1 MSATKDIFDCIEK
14 AAQCP
19 PGSVVV
25 LTLWEDATSDEVE
38 AMRDLITKV
47 LADRMDS
54 GEIGFCL
61 VPHGMTVET
70 LDEEGMAAVG
80 WYRDPETL

>member
-1 MSATKDIFDCIEK
+1 MSATKDMFDCIEK

-19 PGSVVV
+19 PGSVVI
-25 LTLWEDATSDEVE
+25 LTLWEDATSDDVE
-38 AMRDLITKV
+38 AMRALIVQV

-61 VPHGMTVET
+61 VPHGMAADV
-70 LDEEGMAAVG
+70 LDEEGMAACG
-80 WYRDPETL
+80 WFRDPEDS